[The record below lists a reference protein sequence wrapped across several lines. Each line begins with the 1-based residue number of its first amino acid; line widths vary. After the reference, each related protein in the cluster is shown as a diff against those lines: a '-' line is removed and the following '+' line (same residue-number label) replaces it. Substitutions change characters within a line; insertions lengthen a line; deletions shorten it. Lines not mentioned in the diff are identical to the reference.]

1 MDKRYEVYALADA
14 HFYET
19 PDRLAGAGEAA
30 PLYATARRA
39 VPEGW
44 EATRVGDWLTLSPLG
59 PDGTPAAGPAQG
71 WKIHASA
78 TRANAEEIAAAVW
91 DYCVPRRIPFKFV
104 PGPHLLHLRNTK
116 YAARDSSGKFV
127 TVYPADEE
135 QLHTVLSELG
145 ALLKGFEGPYILT
158 DLRWGDGP
166 LYVRYGAFARRFVVD
181 ERGSLVPAVLDGD
194 GRLVPD
200 RRAPSFQVPEWV
212 TLPAFLE
219 PHLAARNTTTV
230 GELPYRIE
238 KALHF
243 SNGGGVYAG
252 TDLRDGRKVVLKEGR
267 PHAGLA
273 SDGADAIARLEREK
287 RALEA
292 VSGTGVVPE
301 VRDWF
306 TLGDHRFLV
315 MDFVE
320 GRPLNAFFAER
331 HPLLSPDP
339 APGAVAAYTTWAVR
353 IHRAVE
359 RAVEKV
365 HARGIVFND
374 LHVFN
379 VMVAPD
385 EESVFLIDFEA
396 AARAEEN
403 GRQVVAHPGFFAPA
417 DRRGAEVDRYALAC
431 LRLALFLPVTTL
443 FVVDRG
449 KAAHLAE
456 VIAEQFPDVPRDFL
470 DEAVAEITRAPS
482 ERGGPVTGGA
492 GTGAR
497 STVPAVP
504 AVPSVPA
511 SRVEP
516 GDWPHSRDSMVK
528 AILASATPERDDR
541 LFPGDVAQ
549 FSDGGGLGLAH
560 GAAGVLYAL
569 AATGADRYDEG
580 ELWLLDHTAPAPTG
594 TPLGFY
600 DGLAGVAHVL
610 DLLGHRQRA
619 LDLVDGILR
628 ERWQNL
634 SSDLH
639 GGLAGLGLVLGHLAH
654 MTGEPE
660 LRERAEE
667 AADILVRR
675 LAEPAAGAPRRRA
688 GLLRGAS
695 GPALFLLR
703 HYEATG
709 ERALLDAAASAL
721 RRDLECCVERENGAL
736 EVDEGW
742 RTMPYLGDGSVGVGL
757 VLDEYLAAAAGG
769 PWTSPYDSEP
779 PGGAAR
785 GGRSA
790 TGGAQ
795 SPAGADGPTTG
806 GTRPP
811 AADDGRTIPG
821 DERTTAGGR
830 PGHANTGTA
839 AADDRPATPG
849 ALSATRADARAAADD
864 RRATA
869 VGGPGHGSTGPTSEG
884 AGPAAGRGG
893 PAARSAGPVIGGDG
907 RVAGS
912 GGPGAERAAGNG
924 AHTADA
930 FERARAGIVTAAT
943 SRFYAQPGLF
953 QGRAGMILHL
963 ARTTAPGATRARLER
978 QIDGLGWLA
987 MSYQGQLAFPGH
999 QMMRLSM
1006 DLATGT
1012 AGCLLA
1018 LAAALDEGAGA
1029 HLPFLPP
1036 PHRRP
1041 H

>member
-19 PDRLAGAGEAA
+19 PDRLAGAREAA
-30 PLYATARRA
+30 PLYAAARRA
-39 VPEGW
+39 VPGGW
-44 EATRVGDWLTLSPLG
+44 EAARIGDWLTLTPLG
-59 PDGTPAAGPAQG
+59 ADGTPAPGPGQG

-78 TRANAEEIAAAVW
+78 TRANAAEIAEIVW

-135 QLHTVLSELG
+135 QLHTVLRELG
-145 ALLKGFEGPYILT
+145 ALLRGFEGPYILT
-158 DLRWGDGP
+158 DLRWDDGP
-166 LYVRYGAFARRFVVD
+166 LYVRYGAFARMFVVD
-181 ERGSLVPAVLDGD
+181 ERGSLVPAVRDGD
-194 GRLVPD
+194 GKLVPD

-252 TDLRDGRKVVLKEGR
+252 TDVRDGRRVVLKEGR

-292 VSGTGVVPE
+292 VAGTGVVPE

-331 HPLLSPDP
+331 HPLLAPDP
-339 APGAVAAYTTWAVR
+339 DPEAVAAYTAWAVR
-353 IHRAVE
+353 VHGAVE

-379 VMVAPD
+379 IMVAPD
-385 EESVFLIDFEA
+385 EESVVLIDFEA
-396 AARAEEN
+396 AAPAEEN
-403 GRQVVAHPGFFAPA
+403 GRQVVAHPGFFAPP

-470 DEAVAEITRAPS
+470 AEAVAEITRAPS
-482 ERGGPVTGGA
+482 DGGPAPDGG
-492 GTGAR
+492 GTAA
-497 STVPAVP
+497 PAP
-504 AVPSVPA
+504 VPSAPA

-541 LFPGDVAQ
+541 LFPGDITQ

-569 AATGADRYDEG
+569 AATGTDRYDEG
-580 ELWLLDHTAPAPTG
+580 ERWLLKRTAPAPTG
-594 TPLGFY
+594 TPLGLY

-639 GGLAGLGLVLGHLAH
+639 GGLAGLGLVLGHLART
-654 MTGEPE
+654 TGETR
-660 LRERAEE
+660 LRERAAE
-667 AADILVRR
+667 AAGILVRR
-675 LAEPAAGAPRRRA
+675 LGEPAAPRRRA

-703 HYEATG
+703 QYEATG
-709 ERALLDAAASAL
+709 ERALLEAAAGAL
-721 RRDLECCVERENGAL
+721 RRDLECCVQREGGAL

-742 RTMPYLGDGSVGVGL
+742 RTLPYLGDGSVGIGT
-757 VLDEYLAAAAGG
+757 VLDEYLALA
-769 PWTSPYDSEP
+769 PH
-779 PGGAAR
+779 AR
-785 GGRSA
+785 
-790 TGGAQ
+790 
-795 SPAGADGPTTG
+795 
-806 GTRPP
+806 
-811 AADDGRTIPG
+811 
-821 DERTTAGGR
+821 E
-830 PGHANTGTA
+830 
-839 AADDRPATPG
+839 
-849 ALSATRADARAAADD
+849 
-864 RRATA
+864 
-869 VGGPGHGSTGPTSEG
+869 E
-884 AGPAAGRGG
+884 
-893 PAARSAGPVIGGDG
+893 
-907 RVAGS
+907 
-912 GGPGAERAAGNG
+912 
-924 AHTADA
+924 

-963 ARTTAPGATRARLER
+963 ARTTAPGATRDRLER
-978 QIDGLGWLA
+978 QIAGLGWFA
-987 MSYQGQLAFPGH
+987 MPYQGQLAFPGH

-1018 LAAALDEGAGA
+1018 LAAALDEGADA
-1029 HLPFLPP
+1029 HLPFLPCPSSRRRTGGP
-1036 PHRRP
+1036 PDAAPRP
-1041 H
+1041 TES

>member
-1 MDKRYEVYALADA
+1 MDKRYEVYALADRF
-14 HFYET
+14 FYET
-19 PDRLAGAGEAA
+19 PDRLSVGGQEAA
-30 PLYATARRA
+30 PGYETARRP

-44 EATRVGDWLTLSPLG
+44 DAARIGDWLTLTPLDADGSPV
-59 PDGTPAAGPAQG
+59 AGPAQG

-78 TRANAEEIAAAVW
+78 TRANAEEIAAIVW

-116 YAARDSSGKFV
+116 YAGRDTSGKFV

-135 QLHTVLSELG
+135 RLHLVLRELG
-145 ALLKGFEGPYILT
+145 DLLKGYEGPYILT
-158 DLRWGDGP
+158 DLRWYDGP
-166 LYVRYGAFARRFVVD
+166 LYVRHGAFARTFVID
-181 ERGSLVPAVLDGD
+181 ERGSLVPAVRDGG

-200 RRAPSFQVPEWV
+200 RRAPSFQVPQWV

-252 TDLRDGRKVVLKEGR
+252 TDTRDGRKVVLKEGR

-287 RALEA
+287 YALEQL
-292 VSGTGVVPE
+292 SGTGVVPQ

-315 MDFVE
+315 MDFLE
-320 GRPLNAFFAER
+320 GRPLNSFFAER
-331 HPLLSPDP
+331 HPLLTPDP
-339 APGAVAAYTTWAVR
+339 DPGAVAAYAAWAVR
-353 IHRAVE
+353 IHGAVE
-359 RAVEKV
+359 RAVRAV

-379 VMVAPD
+379 IMVAPD
-385 EESVFLIDFEA
+385 EESVSLLDFEA
-396 AARAEEN
+396 AAPLSEQ
-403 GRQVVAHPGFFAPA
+403 GRQVVAHPGFFAPP
-417 DRRGAEVDRYALAC
+417 DRTGVDVDRYALAC

-456 VIAEQFPDVPRDFL
+456 VIARQFPDVPREFL
-470 DEAVAEITRAPS
+470 DEAVAEITRDVGVRPS
-482 ERGGPVTGGA
+482 SPSASSVE
-492 GTGAR
+492 
-497 STVPAVP
+497 SAV
-504 AVPSVPA
+504 S
-511 SRVEP
+511 SVEP
-516 GDWPHSRDSMVK
+516 VSSVGATSFVDPRDWPYSRDSMVK
-528 AILASATPERDDR
+528 ALLASATPERDDR
-541 LFPGDVAQ
+541 LFPGDIAQ

-560 GAAGVLYAL
+560 GAAGVLYTLDAV
-569 AATGADRYDEG
+569 GAERYEEG
-580 ELWLLDHTAPAPTG
+580 ERWLLARTAPPPAG
-594 TPLGFY
+594 TPLGLY

-610 DLLGHRQRA
+610 DRLGHRQRA
-619 LDLVDGILR
+619 LDLVDGILK

-639 GGLAGLGLVLGHLAH
+639 GGLAGLGLVLGELART
-654 MTGEPE
+654 TGEPE
-660 LRERAEE
+660 LRERAAQ

-675 LAEPAAGAPRRRA
+675 LAEPLPDTPRRRRA

-703 HYEATG
+703 QYELTG
-709 ERALLDAAASAL
+709 ERRLLTAARVALS
-721 RRDLECCVERENGAL
+721 RDLECCATREGGAL

-742 RTMPYLGDGSVGVGL
+742 RTLPYLGDGSVGIGM
-757 VLDEYLAAAAGG
+757 VLDDWLTQASEAGG
-769 PWTSPYDSEP
+769 E
-779 PGGAAR
+779 
-785 GGRSA
+785 SA
-790 TGGAQ
+790 DTDAEF
-795 SPAGADGPTTG
+795 ADTD
-806 GTRPP
+806 
-811 AADDGRTIPG
+811 AEFAYVV
-821 DERTTAGGR
+821 DE
-830 PGHANTGTA
+830 
-839 AADDRPATPG
+839 
-849 ALSATRADARAAADD
+849 
-864 RRATA
+864 
-869 VGGPGHGSTGPTSEG
+869 
-884 AGPAAGRGG
+884 
-893 PAARSAGPVIGGDG
+893 
-907 RVAGS
+907 
-912 GGPGAERAAGNG
+912 
-924 AHTADA
+924 
-930 FERARAGIVTAAT
+930 FERARAGVLTAAT

-963 ARTTAPGATRARLER
+963 ARTGTPGTDTDTVTERLGE
-978 QIDGLGWLA
+978 QIAGLGWFA

-1006 DLATGT
+1006 DLGTGT

-1018 LAAALDEGAGA
+1018 LGAALDARESA

-1036 PHRRP
+1036 LRRP
-1041 H
+1041 PLHGSADLSES